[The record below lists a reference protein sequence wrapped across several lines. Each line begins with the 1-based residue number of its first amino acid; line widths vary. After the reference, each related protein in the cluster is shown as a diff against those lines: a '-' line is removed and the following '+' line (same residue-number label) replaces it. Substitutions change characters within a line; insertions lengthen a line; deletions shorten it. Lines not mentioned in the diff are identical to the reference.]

1 MAIAIEG
8 AAIVVTRSGVLTD
21 QDILI
26 ENGRVVAINPAGE
39 SETPSESRMSV
50 HRRDPGAGERDGS
63 RSGTHPEEMRV
74 IDGSRRAVVAGWKN
88 AHTHAAMTL
97 LRGYGDDMRL
107 QPWLEE
113 RIWPAEGRLTPED
126 VYWGTRLATVEM
138 IRSGTTFANDM
149 YFHVPESRRAFVES
163 GMRAA
168 IGLAMFDFGDPDR
181 RRREMAAVDALLEA
195 YPPSLRSGSDSN
207 GTISDPERVFFAIAP
222 HSIYTCSAELLRW
235 AAERAEEI
243 GLPFHIHMSETQQE
257 VADCV
262 ALHGMR
268 PFEWL
273 DSLGVLD
280 RVGPRTLA
288 AHGVWLDERERRIV
302 ADHGVTIAHNP
313 ASNMKLAS
321 GVLDWQ
327 GLREAGVPLMLAPDG
342 VASNNNLDMFDEMK
356 LAALLQ
362 KVSTGDPTRLGAS
375 EAVALAAGELGSAFR
390 SFGVGGHIAVGEPA
404 DLALLD
410 LDDPQMVPLHNVMSN
425 IAYAANGSVVDTV
438 IAGGEV
444 LMEGRVIP
452 GEQEVLREA
461 RRSAARLVR
470 LD

>member
-1 MAIAIEG
+1 MAIRIEN
-8 AAIVVTRSGVLTD
+8 AAVVITRDGVLTD
-21 QDILI
+21 QDVLI
-26 ENGRVVAINPAGE
+26 ENGRVAAIRPAGE
-39 SETPSESRMSV
+39 SAPPSESRKGA

-63 RSGTHPEEMRV
+63 PRGDGPRSGTHPEEVRV

-126 VYWGTRLATVEM
+126 IYWGTRLATVEM

-181 RRREMAAVDALLEA
+181 RRREIAAVDALLEA
-195 YPPSLRSGSDSN
+195 YPPSFPSDR
-207 GTISDPERVFFAIAP
+207 IFFAIAP

-235 AAERAEEI
+235 AAERAEET

-288 AHGVWLDERERRIV
+288 AHGVWLDEKERRII

-327 GLREAGVPLMLAPDG
+327 GLREAGIPLMLAPDG

-362 KVSTGDPTRLGAS
+362 KVTTGDPTRLDAS
-375 EAVALAAGELGSAFR
+375 EAVALAAGELGAAFR
-390 SFGVGGHIAVGEPA
+390 DFGVGGHVAAGAPA

-410 LDDPQMVPLHNVMSN
+410 LDHPQMVPLHNVMSN

-438 IAGGEV
+438 IVNGEV
-444 LMEGRVIP
+444 LMEGGVVP
-452 GEQEVLREA
+452 GEQEVIREA
-461 RRSAARLVR
+461 RRAAARLVR
-470 LD
+470 HD

>member
-1 MAIAIEG
+1 MTITIEG
-8 AAIVVTRSGVLTD
+8 AAIVVTRNGVLTD
-21 QDILI
+21 QDMLI
-26 ENGRVVAINPAGE
+26 ENGRVTAIGPAGE
-39 SETPSESRMSV
+39 ST
-50 HRRDPGAGERDGS
+50 GASPDGS
-63 RSGTHPEEMRV
+63 HDDPPRV

-107 QPWLEE
+107 QPWLET
-113 RIWPAEGRLTPED
+113 RIWPAEARLTPED
-126 VYWGTRLATVEM
+126 IYWGTRLATVEM

-149 YFHVPESRRAFVES
+149 YFHVPESRRAFIES
-163 GMRAA
+163 GMRGA
-168 IGLAMFDFGDPDR
+168 IGLAMFDFGDADR
-181 RRREMAAVDALLEA
+181 RRREMAAVDALLEEF
-195 YPPSLRSGSDSN
+195 PPSSQSGR
-207 GTISDPERVFFAIAP
+207 DPGLADAERVFFAIAP

-235 AAERAEEI
+235 AAERAAET
-243 GLPFHIHMSETQQE
+243 GLPFHIHMSETEQE

-262 ALHGMR
+262 SLHGMR

-288 AHGVWLDERERRIV
+288 AHGVWLDESERRIA

-313 ASNMKLAS
+313 GSNMKLAS

-327 GLREAGVPLMLAPDG
+327 ALREAGVPLMLAPDG

-362 KVSTGDPTRLGAS
+362 KVSTGDPTRLDAD
-375 EAVALAAGELGSAFR
+375 EAVALAAGEFGTAFR
-390 SFGVGGHIAVGEPA
+390 AFGIGGHIAVGEPA

-410 LDDPQMVPLHNVMSN
+410 LDHPQMVPLHNVMSN

-438 IAGGEV
+438 IVGGEV
-444 LMEGRVIP
+444 LMEGRIVP
-452 GEQEVLREA
+452 GEQEVVREA
-461 RRSAARLVR
+461 RHCAARLVR
-470 LD
+470 NA